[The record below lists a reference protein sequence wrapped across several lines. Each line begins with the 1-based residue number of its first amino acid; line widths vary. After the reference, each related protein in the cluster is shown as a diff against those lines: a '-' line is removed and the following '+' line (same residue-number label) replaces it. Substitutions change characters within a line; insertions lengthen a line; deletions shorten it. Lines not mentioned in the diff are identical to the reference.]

1 MCMAETRNADAG
13 TRPPDGSLESAV
25 LRRLEDFERENQR
38 LRRLGIYV
46 LGAVGAL
53 LGLAAA
59 FVVVAARHGMPG
71 FVPQVTES
79 RRFVVRDP
87 EGKIRATI
95 GTNAEGTS
103 QLMLQ
108 DEAGKERLR
117 MSVLPDGGAGVAFVD
132 SAGRSRMV
140 LGLLPDQSAS
150 VVLADGGGKTRTVL
164 TLSPTGA
171 STILFA
177 DKGGTTRAGLGVD
190 ARGVGTFTV
199 VDRSGEDLTEQP
211 PEAAPEPQPVD
222 TPTRP
227 SQPPSKRR

>member
-1 MCMAETRNADAG
+1 MPEARNPDAAV
-13 TRPPDGSLESAV
+13 RPPDGSLESAV

-46 LGAVGAL
+46 LGVVGAL

-79 RRFVVRDP
+79 RRFVVRDA
-87 EGKIRATI
+87 EGRIRAAM
-95 GTNAEGTS
+95 GTNADGTS
-103 QLMLQ
+103 QLLLQ
-108 DEAGKERLR
+108 DEGGKERLR
-117 MSVLPDGGAGVAFVD
+117 MSVLADGGAGVAFVD

-164 TLSPTGA
+164 TLSPNGA

-190 ARGVGTFTV
+190 GRGIGTFTL
-199 VDRSGEDLTEQP
+199 VDRSGGDLSNEP
-211 PEAAPEPQPVD
+211 PEGAVD
-222 TPTRP
+222 TSPPPADTSP
-227 SQPPSKRR
+227 PPASPPSKRR